1 MRRWQLFLGIELALT
16 LWLFFQIITNPMAL
30 TTILVGVFFLF
41 LGARWHRL
49 RSFNVAF
56 GGILLVL
63 GIFINPAIWLILMIA
78 GVFIIMVVT
87 KPGMG
92 FSAWDRKQY
101 VAPVTQEPSEKA
113 GKRTINS
120 WTDRHTI
127 SPTYDWD
134 DINMVVPAGDTIIDL
149 GDTFLPKGDSV
160 IMIRKGF
167 GKNANSG
174 ADWRWC
180 LRLNT
185 LPFMVP
191 CILKIKIRC
200 CIAKV
205 SRHIQRTMMMHRA
218 AFTSLR
224 VWVSVIWRCWLYEKT
239 DAGWLFYGIT
249 GLGAFGRGLFG
260 FHAS

>member
-101 VAPVTQEPSEKA
+101 VAPVTKEPSEKA

-160 IMIRKGF
+160 I
-167 GKNANSG
+167 
-174 ADWRWC
+174 
-180 LRLNT
+180 
-185 LPFMVP
+185 
-191 CILKIKIRC
+191 
-200 CIAKV
+200 
-205 SRHIQRTMMMHRA
+205 
-218 AFTSLR
+218 
-224 VWVSVIWRCWLYEKT
+224 
-239 DAGWLFYGIT
+239 
-249 GLGAFGRGLFG
+249 
-260 FHAS
+260 